1 MTRSNSLK
9 QVYERILGR
18 ELSSRQWRR
27 IRSEYLS
34 GTVNLVTVKIH
45 ARLRKIN
52 GRRKLTLADVN
63 RVEGFDQFASCL
75 DGEVKGEDIYDAF
88 GFLSPSPSPSTIRRW
103 GIELGLP
110 LIKNKWYTAEEAQ
123 KWVRFVGDRTR
134 FKFPESA
141 IKRRRA

>member
-75 DGEVKGEDIYDAF
+75 DGEVTGEDIYDAF
-88 GFLSPSPSPSTIRRW
+88 RFLSPSPSPSTIRRW
-103 GIELGLP
+103 GIEIGLP
-110 LIKNKWYTAEEAQ
+110 LIKSKWYTAEEAQ
-123 KWVRFVGDRTR
+123 VWVRFVGDRTR

-141 IKRRRA
+141 IKRRGA

>member
-52 GRRKLTLADVN
+52 GRRKLTLADVK
-63 RVEGFDQFASCL
+63 RVEGFDQFANCL
-75 DGEVKGEDIYDAF
+75 DGEVTGEDIYDAF
-88 GFLSPSPSPSTIRRW
+88 RFLSPSPSPSTIRRW
-103 GIELGLP
+103 GIEIGLP
-110 LIKNKWYTAEEAQ
+110 LIKSKWYTAKEAQ
-123 KWVRFVGDRTR
+123 EWVRFVGDRTR

-141 IKRRRA
+141 IKRRGA